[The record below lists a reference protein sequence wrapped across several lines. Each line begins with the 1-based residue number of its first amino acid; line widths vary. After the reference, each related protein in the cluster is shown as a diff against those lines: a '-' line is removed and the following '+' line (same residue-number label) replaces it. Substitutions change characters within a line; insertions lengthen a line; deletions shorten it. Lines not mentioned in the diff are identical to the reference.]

1 MIFQRGKDR
10 KENGEGDGTD
20 GHEERNLRNRRNRRL
35 LAGANVLDVMTDPGD
50 GRSDDDF
57 VDPGSDSRERTGA
70 DREDREDRADREN
83 RADRAVSR
91 TTDGRTPTE
100 TAAADAGSAVDDAPE
115 TTPTAG
121 ENEAPEVPP
130 EPFESRSSQHRS
142 AERGSE
148 PPSPESA
155 PPQPGTDVLLDRFAS
170 VDARLNTMNTVL
182 RQQSETIAAMTE
194 RRMFARL
201 TGPAERLAEIHDDL
215 VADLADVAGTDDA
228 AKEGDLAYLLDGIV
242 DVLESMGVD
251 IVEVR
256 TGDAY
261 DAKVHRRTRF
271 EAVDDPGL
279 HRTVGTLPRAVHYYR
294 FSRAEPPIVVAPAKV
309 PVRKLSD
316 DAGRTAPAAGAG
328 HDD

>member
-1 MIFQRGKDR
+1 
-10 KENGEGDGTD
+10 
-20 GHEERNLRNRRNRRL
+20 
-35 LAGANVLDVMTDPGD
+35 MTDPGD

-57 VDPGSDSRERTGA
+57 VDPGPQSRERTGA
-70 DREDREDRADREN
+70 DH
-83 RADRAVSR
+83 ADRAESR
-91 TTDGRTPTE
+91 TADGRTPTK
-100 TAAADAGSAVDDAPE
+100 TAAADAGRVVDDAPE
-115 TTPTAG
+115 TTPAAG
-121 ENEAPEVPP
+121 ESEAPETPS
-130 EPFESRSSQHRS
+130 EPLESRCSQRRS
-142 AERGSE
+142 AERGSQ
-148 PPSPESA
+148 PPFPESE
-155 PPQPGTDVLLDRFAS
+155 PPQPDTDVLLDRFAS

-215 VADLADVAGTDDA
+215 VADLAYAAGTDDA
-228 AKEGDLAYLLDGIV
+228 AKVGDLEYLLDGIV
-242 DVLESMGVD
+242 DVLESMGIA

-256 TGDAY
+256 SGDAY

-279 HRTVGTLPRAVHYYR
+279 HRTVGTLPRAVYYYR

-316 DAGRTAPAAGAG
+316 DADRTAPASDAV
-328 HDD
+328 HDV

>member
-10 KENGEGDGTD
+10 KDNGEGDGTD
-20 GHEERNLRNRRNRRL
+20 RQEEGKHRNRRNRRIHT
-35 LAGANVLDVMTDPGD
+35 GANVLDVMTDPGD

-57 VDPGSDSRERTGA
+57 VDPGPHSRERTGA
-70 DREDREDRADREN
+70 DRADRADH
-83 RADRAVSR
+83 ADRAESR
-91 TTDGRTPTE
+91 TADGRTPTK
-100 TAAADAGSAVDDAPE
+100 TAADAGRVVDDAPE
-115 TTPTAG
+115 TIPAAD
-121 ENEAPEVPP
+121 ESEAPETSS
-130 EPFESRSSQHRS
+130 EPLENRSSQRRS

-155 PPQPGTDVLLDRFAS
+155 PPQPDTDVLLDRFAS

-194 RRMFARL
+194 RRIFARL

-215 VADLADVAGTDDA
+215 VADLANVAGTDDA
-228 AKEGDLAYLLDGIV
+228 AKVGDLEYLLDGIV
-242 DVLESMGVD
+242 DVLESMGVE

-256 TGDAY
+256 SGDAY

-271 EAVDDPGL
+271 EAVDDLGL
-279 HRTVGTLPRAVHYYR
+279 HRTVGTLPRAVYYYR

-309 PVRKLSD
+309 SVRKLSD
-316 DAGRTAPAAGAG
+316 GADRTAPAADAT
-328 HDD
+328 HDV

>member
-1 MIFQRGKDR
+1 MILQRGKDR
-10 KENGEGDGTD
+10 KDNGEGDGTD
-20 GHEERNLRNRRNRRL
+20 GHEEGKRRKRRNRRL
-35 LAGANVLDVMTDPGD
+35 LADANVLDVMTDPGD
-50 GRSDDDF
+50 VRSDDDF
-57 VDPGSDSRERTGA
+57 VDPGADAREQTGA
-70 DREDREDRADREN
+70 DREDREDC
-83 RADRAVSR
+83 ADRAVSR
-91 TTDGRTPTE
+91 TADDRTPTE
-100 TAAADAGSAVDDAPE
+100 TAAADADSAVDDAPE
-115 TTPTAG
+115 TTPAAG
-121 ENEAPEVPP
+121 ENEAQETPP
-130 EPFESRSSQHRS
+130 APLESRSSQGRS
-142 AERGSE
+142 VERGSE
-148 PPSPESA
+148 PRAPESA
-155 PPQPGTDVLLDRFAS
+155 PPQPDTDVLLDRFAS
-170 VDARLNTMNTVL
+170 IDARLNTMNTVL

-194 RRMFARL
+194 RRIFARL

-228 AKEGDLAYLLDGIV
+228 AKVGDLEYLLDGIV

>member
-1 MIFQRGKDR
+1 MILQRGKDR
-10 KENGEGDGTD
+10 KDNGEGDGTD
-20 GHEERNLRNRRNRRL
+20 GHEEGKRRKRRNRRL
-35 LAGANVLDVMTDPGD
+35 HTGANVLDVMTDPGD

-57 VDPGSDSRERTGA
+57 VDPGSDAREQTGA
-70 DREDREDRADREN
+70 DRADH
-83 RADRAVSR
+83 ADRAVSH
-91 TTDGRTPTE
+91 TADDRTPTE
-100 TAAADAGSAVDDAPE
+100 TAAADADSAVDDAPE
-115 TTPTAG
+115 TTPAAG
-121 ENEAPEVPP
+121 ENEAPETPP
-130 EPFESRSSQHRS
+130 APLESRSSQGRS
-142 AERGSE
+142 VERGSE

-182 RQQSETIAAMTE
+182 RQQSETIAALTE

-242 DVLESMGVD
+242 DVLESMGIE

-256 TGDAY
+256 SGDAY

-279 HRTVGTLPRAVHYYR
+279 HRTVGTLPRAVYYYR

-316 DAGRTAPAAGAG
+316 DADRTAPASDAA
-328 HDD
+328 HDV